1 MKWSC
6 KQQRLL
12 RRLGCEHIWTPLRAK
27 QTQYY
32 YGFSLCSCLLMV
44 STGRWCSE
52 WLLLQLVQSPLFC
65 LLNCYM
71 MQIFLEKSGFS
82 FNFFFSSSAYTE
94 PSQIF
99 LVPCFYVVNLPGYYC
114 RCRLSG
120 VVFLHQPSCKK
131 LSANMSLPINKKFT
145 LQHKKQISFQAS
157 HVSRCSE
164 NNKHF

>member
-6 KQQRLL
+6 EQQRLL

-82 FNFFFSSSAYTE
+82 FIFFSLPVHTLNLPRYFWSHAFMWSIYQDTIAGAGFLVWFFFTS
-94 PSQIF
+94 
-99 LVPCFYVVNLPGYYC
+99 
-114 RCRLSG
+114 
-120 VVFLHQPSCKK
+120 LHAKNSVQTC
-131 LSANMSLPINKKFT
+131 L
-145 LQHKKQISFQAS
+145 FQ
-157 HVSRCSE
+157 
-164 NNKHF
+164 

>member
-6 KQQRLL
+6 EQQRLL

-82 FNFFFSSSAYTE
+82 FIFFSLPVHTLNLPRYFWSHAFMWSIYQDTIAGAGFLVWFFFTSLHAKNSVQTCL
-94 PSQIF
+94 SQ
-99 LVPCFYVVNLPGYYC
+99 
-114 RCRLSG
+114 
-120 VVFLHQPSCKK
+120 
-131 LSANMSLPINKKFT
+131 
-145 LQHKKQISFQAS
+145 
-157 HVSRCSE
+157 
-164 NNKHF
+164 